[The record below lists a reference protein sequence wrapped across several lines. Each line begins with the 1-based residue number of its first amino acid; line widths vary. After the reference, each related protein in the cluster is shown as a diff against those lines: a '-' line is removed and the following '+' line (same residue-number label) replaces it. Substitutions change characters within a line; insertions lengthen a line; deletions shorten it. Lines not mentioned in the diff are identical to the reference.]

1 MEFDLHSFIKVAIG
15 IGSTDGQAAGASTVS
30 AIIDTLGFES
40 FEWLLDVGTITT
52 GTFSLLLEEDDVVGF
67 GTKTVVPA
75 ANLVGASPTWIATD
89 SDQVRRVG
97 IIGKKRF
104 QRLTLVGAAT
114 PVADFCALGLLSN
127 PKDAP
132 VAAQATA
139 S

>member
-1 MEFDLHSFIKVAIG
+1 MEYDLHSNIKAAIG

-40 FEWLLDVGTITT
+40 FEWLVDVGTITT
-52 GTFSLLLEEDDVVGF
+52 GTFSLTLEEDDAVGF
-67 GTKTVVPA
+67 GTATAVPA
-75 ANLVGASPTWIATD
+75 ANVVGDSPTWIATD

-104 QRLTLVGAAT
+104 QRVTLVGAAT
-114 PVADFCALGLLSN
+114 PVADFCVLGLLGN
-127 PKDAP
+127 PVTLP
-132 VAAQATA
+132 VPDQSTT